1 VTEPLKTVRDFL
13 QTRAFEN
20 NASSLAQIV
29 TSPDGIQNMRELRR
43 LRPTQAK
50 FWATLTQSLAGAGAF
65 GAEAFME
72 E

>member
-1 VTEPLKTVRDFL
+1 
-13 QTRAFEN
+13 
-20 NASSLAQIV
+20 
-29 TSPDGIQNMRELRR
+29 MRELRR